1 MRANRKWTVRAV
13 TLVLMALVA
22 AGIVLWDF
30 GNPYDKQK
38 FVEAQETTPPTEA
51 SAGEAFELCV
61 WNGSLCIEWWKM
73 SRTTRTICFCRA
85 HLTIKT
91 ESDIFG
97 RGRNS
102 AR

>member
-38 FVEAQETTPPTEA
+38 FVDAQETTPPTEA
-51 SAGEAFELCV
+51 SAGEAFELSV
-61 WNGSLCIEWWKM
+61 WNGSLCIEWWKNEQDNTYYLFLPGAFNNKIGRA
-73 SRTTRTICFCRA
+73 SCR
-85 HLTIKT
+85 
-91 ESDIFG
+91 E
-97 RGRNS
+97 RV
-102 AR
+102 

>member
-1 MRANRKWTVRAV
+1 M

-61 WNGSLCIEWWKM
+61 WNGSLCIEWWKNEQDNAYYL
-73 SRTTRTICFCRA
+73 FLPGA
-85 HLTIKT
+85 FNNKKLNLTF
-91 ESDIFG
+91 SG
-97 RGRNS
+97 GRNS